1 MTVDA
6 RQFTDNPNNA
16 EAASLNR
23 SNSLP
28 TDIGDATPPP
38 LPKSS
43 PPIHIFT
50 NEQQAQKNLQ
60 SLKQHHSVDM
70 LATPLTPSVQEF
82 GSEGHIRGRSASL
95 QQLPADVLQGGNPGM
110 LL

>member
-6 RQFTDNPNNA
+6 RQFADNPSA
-16 EAASLNR
+16 ESTSLNR

-43 PPIHIFT
+43 PPPINT
-50 NEQQAQKNLQ
+50 NEQAQKNLQ
-60 SLKQHHSVDM
+60 SMKQHHSVDM
-70 LATPLTPSVQEF
+70 LAMPLAPSVEAF

-95 QQLPADVLQGGNPGM
+95 QQLHAESDVMQGRNQGM

>member
-6 RQFTDNPNNA
+6 RQFTDNPSA
-16 EAASLNR
+16 ESTSLNR

-43 PPIHIFT
+43 PPPINT
-50 NEQQAQKNLQ
+50 NEQAQKNLQ
-60 SLKQHHSVDM
+60 SMKQHHSVDM
-70 LATPLTPSVQEF
+70 LAMPLAPSVEAF

-95 QQLPADVLQGGNPGM
+95 QQLPAESDVMQGRNQGM